1 LGRGDA
7 AVLVFRSQATGEG
20 VLFSDMFNVMRINPE
35 GKKFDRGECCGCVR
49 VRVLCRW
56 QRCAAALTHPHNR
69 VVSLVAVV
77 RI

>member
-1 LGRGDA
+1 
-7 AVLVFRSQATGEG
+7 
-20 VLFSDMFNVMRINPE
+20 MFNVMRINPE